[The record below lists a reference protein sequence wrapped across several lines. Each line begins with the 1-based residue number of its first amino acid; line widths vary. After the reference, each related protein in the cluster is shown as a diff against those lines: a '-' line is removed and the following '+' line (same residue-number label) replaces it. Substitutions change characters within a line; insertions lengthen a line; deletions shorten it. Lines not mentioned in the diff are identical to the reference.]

1 MNEKV
6 LINNKE
12 YTFVKDYR
20 DDKNLRTR
28 LNDLTDKP
36 MDLTLKNGMKLV
48 IGKKYIFHIHY

>member
-28 LNDLTDKP
+28 LNDLTDKNY
-36 MDLTLKNGMKLV
+36 LFKFK
-48 IGKKYIFHIHY
+48 

>member
-48 IGKKYIFHIHY
+48 IGKKDIFHIHY